1 MRLRRGDHSKIR
13 QRSAPEAVEAA
24 HPRPDQGEPG
34 ALPWSDLTQ
43 PFSTAGLE
51 GDGHLQGDGL
61 GEIVRLGVH
70 DVADKSQLRLGDL
83 LVGRGLVTEAQVA
96 EALGKQRES
105 GGRLG
110 QVLVD
115 MGVLGERGL
124 VDALAW
130 KFDMPECDLR
140 TQIPQ
145 KDALELVP
153 EETARSQLALPV
165 ALSGDIIFIAV
176 AEPSE
181 DLQQMLEALTQREV
195 HLMIVPVSDVRQA
208 IDSNYGALGGVTS
221 LVEVFQSIEGGRRRG
236 QEQPRAEVISDDA
249 PVVQVVNR
257 ILTQALR
264 DRASD
269 VHIEPQDSS
278 VRVRYRIDGV
288 MKEMLMLPASMGL
301 GLVNRIKIM
310 AEMNIVE
317 RRRPQDGQFTTTV
330 DNRSVDVRVS
340 TLATIWGEKCVMR
353 ILDKT
358 RSVLRLEHLGMPAAL
373 SERFS
378 AIIRAPFGMVV
389 CAGPTGSGKTTT
401 LYATLNELNDPTR
414 NIMTI
419 EDPVEYVFASMNQIQ
434 TNEQAGLT
442 FATGLKSIL
451 RQDPDVILVGEIRD
465 VETARIAVQSA
476 MTGHLVL
483 SSLHATDTV
492 TALLRF
498 YDMGVE
504 PFLIAASVVAVLSQ
518 RLVRRICPACKTRC
532 TPTPEERAYYEES
545 GGPEK
550 SIFYRGEGCNF
561 CAQTGFQDRIGVYEL
576 LEITTAIKRLII
588 EAGTH
593 DELRQAAKDQGM
605 KTLRQVAIELVAE
618 DITTVSEVIR
628 SIYTL

>member
-1 MRLRRGDHSKIR
+1 MRLRRGDRAHSS
-13 QRSAPEAVEAA
+13 QRVEVDGAEPAPPPEAPAES
-24 HPRPDQGEPG
+24 G
-34 ALPWSDLTQ
+34 ALPWSDLSL
-43 PFSTAGLE
+43 PYSTVGMEGNGL
-51 GDGHLQGDGL
+51 LRGDGL

-70 DVADKSQLRLGDL
+70 DVADKMALRLGDL
-83 LVGRGLVTEAQVA
+83 LVGRGLVTEEQVN
-96 EALGKQRES
+96 EALAKQRES

-110 QVLVD
+110 QILVD

-145 KDALELVP
+145 KEALELVP
-153 EETARSQLALPV
+153 EEIARAQLVLPV
-165 ALSGDIIFIAV
+165 SLSGNIVFIAV

-181 DLQQMLEALTQREV
+181 ELQELLEKTTRHEV
-195 HLMIVPVSDVRQA
+195 QLMIVPVSDIRQA
-208 IDSNYGALGGVTS
+208 IDSNYGALGGVTT
-221 LVEVFQSIEGGRRRG
+221 LVQVFQSIEGVRRRG
-236 QEQPRAEVISDDA
+236 AEPPKLEVVADDA
-249 PVVQVVNR
+249 PVVQVVTR

-269 VHIEPQDSS
+269 VHIEPQEDA

-288 MKEMLMLPASMGL
+288 MKEMLLLPAAMGL

-310 AEMNIVE
+310 AGMNIVE

-330 DNRSVDVRVS
+330 DDKSVDVRVS
-340 TLATIWGEKCVMR
+340 TLATIFGEKCVMR

-358 RSVLRLEHLGMPAAL
+358 RSVLRLEHLGMAADIRESY
-373 SERFS
+373 SEV
-378 AIIRAPFGMVV
+378 IRAPFGMVV

-401 LYATLNELNDPTR
+401 LYATLNELNLPSR

-419 EDPVEYVFASMNQIQ
+419 EDPVEYVFSSMNQIQ

-442 FATGLKSIL
+442 FASGLKSIL
-451 RQDPDVILVGEIRD
+451 RQDPDVILVGEVRD

-498 YDMGVE
+498 YDMGIE
-504 PFLIAASVVAVLSQ
+504 PFLISASVIAVLSQ
-518 RLVRRICPACKTRC
+518 RLVRRICPACKTRY
-532 TPTPEERAYYEES
+532 TPTPDELAFYEETK
-545 GGPEK
+545 GTKKED
-550 SIFYRGEGCNF
+550 FYHGEGCNF
-561 CAQTGFQDRIGVYEL
+561 CAHTGYQDRIGVYEL
-576 LEITTAIKRLII
+576 LAVTSMIKRLIV
-588 EAGTH
+588 AASTH
-593 DELRQAAKDQGM
+593 DELRNAAQEQGM
-605 KTLRQVAIELVAE
+605 RTLREQAIDLVTQ
-618 DITTVSEVIR
+618 DITTVSEVVR

>member
-1 MRLRRGDHSKIR
+1 MKFRRTD
-13 QRSAPEAVEAA
+13 RSRTEQ
-24 HPRPDQGEPG
+24 HPGANGAETARPHETSDEPG
-34 ALPWSDLTQ
+34 ALPKNNLTQ
-43 PFSTAGLE
+43 PYSTVGF
-51 GDGHLQGDGL
+51 DGKGNLPGEGL

-70 DVADKSQLRLGDL
+70 DIADKTTLRLGDL
-83 LVGRGLVTEAQVA
+83 LVGRGLVTEAQVN
-96 EALGKQRES
+96 EALTKQRES

-110 QVLVD
+110 QILVD

-140 TQIPQ
+140 TQIPH

-153 EETARSQLALPV
+153 EEIARAQLALPI
-165 ALSGDIIFIAV
+165 ALSDNIIFIAV
-176 AEPSE
+176 AEPSTE
-181 DLQQMLEALTQREV
+181 LQELLEKTTRCEV
-195 HLMIVPVSDVRQA
+195 HLMIVPVSDIRQS

-221 LVEVFQSIEGGRRRG
+221 LVEVFQTIEGGRRRAA
-236 QEQPRAEVISDDA
+236 EQPKPEVVADDA

-269 VHIEPQDSS
+269 VHIEPQENA

-288 MKEMLMLPASMGL
+288 MKEMLLLPAAMGL
-301 GLVNRIKIM
+301 GLVNRIKII
-310 AEMNIVE
+310 AGMNIVE

-330 DNRSVDVRVS
+330 DDKSVDVRVS

-358 RSVLRLEHLGMPAAL
+358 RSVLRLEHLGMPVAV
-373 SERFS
+373 SEQFS

-419 EDPVEYVFASMNQIQ
+419 EDPVEYVFSSMNQIQ

-442 FATGLKSIL
+442 FATGLRSIL

-498 YDMGVE
+498 EDMGIE
-504 PFLIAASVVAVLSQ
+504 AFLIAASVIAVVSQ
-518 RLVRRICPACKTRC
+518 RLVRRICPACKTRHAL
-532 TPTPEERAYYEES
+532 TPEERAFYDES

-550 SIFYRGEGCNF
+550 DTFYRGEGCNF
-561 CAQTGFQDRIGVYEL
+561 CAHTGYQDRIGVYEL
-576 LEITTAIKRLII
+576 LEITSPIKRLIVGSG
-588 EAGTH
+588 A
-593 DELRQAAKDQGM
+593 DEQLRTAAQEQGM
-605 KTLRQVAIELVAE
+605 RTLRQQAINLVAQ
-618 DITTVSEVIR
+618 DVTTVSEVVR

>member
-1 MRLRRGDHSKIR
+1 
-13 QRSAPEAVEAA
+13 
-24 HPRPDQGEPG
+24 
-34 ALPWSDLTQ
+34 
-43 PFSTAGLE
+43 
-51 GDGHLQGDGL
+51 
-61 GEIVRLGVH
+61 VH
-70 DVADKSQLRLGDL
+70 DVADKSTLRLGDL

-96 EALGKQRES
+96 EALQQQRS
-105 GGRLG
+105 TGGRLG
-110 QVLVD
+110 QLLVD

-153 EETARSQLALPV
+153 EETARAQLALPI
-165 ALSGDIIFIAV
+165 ALSGDIIFVAV

-181 DLQQMLEALTQREV
+181 ELQAMLEALTHREV
-195 HLMIVPVSDVRQA
+195 HLMIVPVSDIRQA

-221 LVEVFQSIEGGRRRG
+221 LVEVFQTIEGGRRRV
-236 QEQPRAEVISDDA
+236 QEQPKAEVIADDA

-269 VHIEPQDSS
+269 VHIEPQDNA

-288 MKEMLMLPASMGL
+288 MKEMLILPAAMGL

-330 DNRSVDVRVS
+330 DDRSVDVRVS

-358 RSVLRLEHLGMPAAL
+358 RSVLRLEHLGMPTSV

-378 AIIRAPFGMVV
+378 GIIRAPFGMVV

-419 EDPVEYVFASMNQIQ
+419 EDPVEYVFPSMNQIQ

-498 YDMGVE
+498 YDMGIE
-504 PFLIAASVVAVLSQ
+504 PFLIAASVVAVVSQ
-518 RLVRRICPACKTRC
+518 RLVRRICPACKTRYA
-532 TPTPEERAYYEES
+532 PSPEERAYYDETE
-545 GGPEK
+545 GPEK

-576 LEITTAIKRLII
+576 LEITLQIKRLII

-593 DELRQAAKDQGM
+593 EELRVAAKEQGM
-605 KTLRQVAIELVAE
+605 KTLRQEAIDLVAQ
-618 DITTVSEVIR
+618 DITTVSEVVR

>member
-1 MRLRRGDHSKIR
+1 MKIR
-13 QRSAPEAVEAA
+13 RTNRARTRPPSDQDATAPVN
-24 HPRPDQGEPG
+24 PPQGAEDPG
-34 ALPWSDLTQ
+34 AMPWSDLPQSYATIG
-43 PFSTAGLE
+43 F
-51 GDGHLQGDGL
+51 DGNGNLQGDGL
-61 GEIVRLGVH
+61 GEIVHLGVH
-70 DVADKSQLRLGDL
+70 DVADKTTLRLGDL
-83 LVGRGLVTEAQVA
+83 LIGRGLVTEMQVN
-96 EALGKQRES
+96 EALMKQRES

-110 QVLVD
+110 QILVD

-145 KDALELVP
+145 KGALELVP
-153 EETARSQLALPV
+153 EETARAQLALPV
-165 ALSGDIIFIAV
+165 SLSGDIIFVAV
-176 AEPSE
+176 AEPSSE
-181 DLQQMLEALTQREV
+181 LQELLEAITRKEV
-195 HLMIVPVSDVRQA
+195 HLMIVPLSDVRQA
-208 IDSNYGALGGVTS
+208 IDSNYGALGGVTG
-221 LVEVFQSIEGGRRRG
+221 LVEVFQTIEGGRRGRP
-236 QEQPRAEVISDDA
+236 EPPKAEVVADDA

-269 VHIEPQDSS
+269 VHIEPQESA

-288 MKEMLMLPASMGL
+288 MKEMLVLPVAMGI

-317 RRRPQDGQFTTTV
+317 RRRPQDGQFTAAV
-330 DNRSVDVRVS
+330 DDKSIDVRVS

-358 RSVLRLEHLGMPAAL
+358 RSVLRLEHLGMPA
-373 SERFS
+373 SVCERFS
-378 AIIRAPFGMVV
+378 GIIRAPFGMVV

-401 LYATLNELNDPTR
+401 LYAALNELNNPTR

-419 EDPVEYVFASMNQIQ
+419 EDPVEYVFSSMNQIQ

-451 RQDPDVILVGEIRD
+451 RQDPDVILVGEVRD

-498 YDMGVE
+498 YDMGIE
-504 PFLIAASVVAVLSQ
+504 PFLIAASVIAVVSQ
-518 RLVRRICPACKTRC
+518 RLVRRICPACKTRY
-532 TPTPEERAYYEES
+532 TPSPEERLYYDETN
-545 GGPEK
+545 GPEK
-550 SIFYRGEGCNF
+550 TVFYRGEGCNF
-561 CAQTGFQDRIGVYEL
+561 CAQTGYQDRIGVYEL
-576 LEITTAIKRLII
+576 LEITSGIKRLII

-593 DELRQAAKDQGM
+593 EELRVAAQEQGM
-605 KTLRQVAIELVAE
+605 RTLRQEAIDLVAQ
-618 DITTVSEVIR
+618 DVTTVSEVVR

>member
-1 MRLRRGDHSKIR
+1 MRLRRGDR
-13 QRSAPEAVEAA
+13 TPARERSDGDTAGLGRSSEAPDESA
-24 HPRPDQGEPG
+24 
-34 ALPWSDLTQ
+34 ALPWSDLT
-43 PFSTAGLE
+43 FTHSSLE
-51 GDGHLQGDGL
+51 FDEDDNLPGEGL
-61 GEIVRLGVH
+61 GEIIRLGVH
-70 DVADKSQLRLGDL
+70 DVADKATLRLGDL
-83 LVGRGLVTEAQVA
+83 LIGRGLVTELQVN
-96 EALGKQRES
+96 EALTRQRET

-110 QVLVD
+110 QILVD

-153 EETARSQLALPV
+153 EEIARAQLALPI
-165 ALSGDIIFIAV
+165 ALTGNIIFVAV
-176 AEPSE
+176 AEPSSG
-181 DLQQMLEALTQREV
+181 LQALLEKITKREV
-195 HLMIVPVSDVRQA
+195 HLMIVPVSDIRQA
-208 IDSNYGALGGVTS
+208 IDSNYGALGGVTN
-221 LVEVFQSIEGGRRRG
+221 LVEVFQTIEGGRRRSA
-236 QEQPRAEVISDDA
+236 EPARPEVIADDA

-269 VHIEPQDSS
+269 VHIEPQDNG

-288 MKEMLMLPASMGL
+288 MKEMLALPAAMGL

-317 RRRPQDGQFTTTV
+317 RRRPQDGQFTTTA
-330 DNRSVDVRVS
+330 DGKAVDVRVS
-340 TLATIWGEKCVMR
+340 TIATIWGEKCVMR

-358 RSVLRLEHLGMPAAL
+358 RSVLRLEHLGMPASV
-373 SERFS
+373 SETFS
-378 AIIRAPFGMVV
+378 GIIRAPFGMVV

-401 LYATLNELNDPTR
+401 LYATLHELNDPTR

-419 EDPVEYVFASMNQIQ
+419 EDPVEYVFPSMNQIQ
-434 TNEQAGLT
+434 TNVQAGLT

-451 RQDPDVILVGEIRD
+451 RQDPDIILVGEIRD

-498 YDMGVE
+498 EDMGIE
-504 PFLIAASVVAVLSQ
+504 PFLISASVIAVVSQ
-518 RLVRRICPACKTRC
+518 RLVRRICPACKTRY
-532 TPTPEERAYYEES
+532 TPTPEERAFYDETH
-545 GGPEK
+545 GPEK
-550 SIFYRGEGCNF
+550 ATFYRGEGCNF
-561 CAQTGFQDRIGVYEL
+561 CAHTGYQDRIGVYEL
-576 LEITTAIKRLII
+576 LEITSRIKHLII
-588 EAGTH
+588 AASTH
-593 DELRQAAKDQGM
+593 DDLRAAAQAQGM
-605 KTLRQVAIELVAE
+605 RTLRQQAIDLVAQ
-618 DITTVSEVIR
+618 DVTTVSEVVR

>member
-1 MRLRRGDHSKIR
+1 MKIRRGDRAHTR
-13 QRSAPEAVEAA
+13 QGPDADTAESASPPQAPETSGT
-24 HPRPDQGEPG
+24 PS
-34 ALPWSDLTQ
+34 WSDLNL
-43 PFSTAGLE
+43 PYSTVGF
-51 GDGHLQGDGL
+51 DGNGIIQGHGL
-61 GEIVRLGVH
+61 GEVIRLGVH
-70 DVADKSQLRLGDL
+70 DVADKSTLRLGDL
-83 LVGRGLVTEAQVA
+83 LVGRGLVTEAQVN
-96 EALGKQRES
+96 EALAKQRDS

-110 QVLVD
+110 QILVD
-115 MGVLGERGL
+115 MGVLGQRGL

-153 EETARSQLALPV
+153 EEIARAQLVLPV
-165 ALSGDIIFIAV
+165 SLNGDMIFIAV

-181 DLQQMLEALTQREV
+181 ELQELLKKTTQHDV
-195 HLMIVPVSDVRQA
+195 QLMIVPVSDIRQA
-208 IDSNYGALGGVTS
+208 IDSNYGALGGVTT
-221 LVEVFQSIEGGRRRG
+221 LVRVFETIEGGRRRAP
-236 QEQPRAEVISDDA
+236 ETAKPEVIAEDA

-269 VHIEPQDSS
+269 VHIEPQDES

-288 MKEMLMLPASMGL
+288 MKEMLLLPAAMGL

-310 AEMNIVE
+310 AGMNIVE
-317 RRRPQDGQFTTTV
+317 RRRPQDGQFTSTV
-330 DNRSVDVRVS
+330 DDRSVDVRVS
-340 TLATIWGEKCVMR
+340 TLATIFGEKCVMR

-358 RSVLRLEHLGMPAAL
+358 RSVLRLEHLGMPASIREMY
-373 SERFS
+373 SE
-378 AIIRAPFGMVV
+378 IIRAPFGMVV

-401 LYATLNELNDPTR
+401 LYATLNELNLPTR

-419 EDPVEYVFASMNQIQ
+419 EDPVEYVFSSMNQIQ

-451 RQDPDVILVGEIRD
+451 RQDPDVILVGEVRD

-498 YDMGVE
+498 LDMGIE
-504 PFLIAASVVAVLSQ
+504 AFLISASVIAVVSQ
-518 RLVRRICPACKTRC
+518 RLVRRICPACKTRY
-532 TPTPEERAYYEES
+532 TPTPEERAFYDETH
-545 GGPEK
+545 GPEK
-550 SIFYRGEGCNF
+550 DDFYRGEGCNF
-561 CAQTGFQDRIGVYEL
+561 CAHTGYQDRIGVYEL
-576 LEITTAIKRLII
+576 LAITQKIKRLIV
-588 EAGTH
+588 AASTH
-593 DELRQAAKDQGM
+593 DELRAAAQEQGM
-605 KTLRQVAIELVAE
+605 RTLRQQAIDLVAQ
-618 DITTVSEVIR
+618 DVTTVSEVVR

>member
-1 MRLRRGDHSKIR
+1 MRVRRGDHSHTR
-13 QRSAPEAVEAA
+13 QRSEDDTTGATPPPEGPAESEAA
-24 HPRPDQGEPG
+24 QWGDLNLPYSTVGFDGNGNLQGE
-34 ALPWSDLTQ
+34 
-43 PFSTAGLE
+43 
-51 GDGHLQGDGL
+51 GL
-61 GEIVRLGVH
+61 GEIVRFGVH
-70 DVADKSQLRLGDL
+70 DVADKSTLRLGDL
-83 LVGRGLVTEAQVA
+83 LVGRGLVTAAQVN
-96 EALGKQRES
+96 EALAKQNES

-110 QVLVD
+110 QILVD

-145 KDALELVP
+145 ADALALVP
-153 EETARSQLALPV
+153 EETARAQLALPV
-165 ALSGDIIFIAV
+165 SLSGNIIFIAV

-181 DLQQMLEALTQREV
+181 ELQELLETITKHEV

-221 LVEVFQSIEGGRRRG
+221 LVQVFQTIEGGRRRSA
-236 QEQPRAEVISDDA
+236 EPAKPEVIADDA

-257 ILTQALR
+257 ILTQARR

-269 VHIEPQDSS
+269 VHIEPQDNST
-278 VRVRYRIDGV
+278 RVRYRIDGV
-288 MKEMLMLPASMGL
+288 MKEMLILPAAMGL

-330 DNRSVDVRVS
+330 DDGSVDVRVS

-358 RSVLRLEHLGMPAAL
+358 RSVLLLEHLGMPA
-373 SERFS
+373 SIRDKYS
-378 AIIRAPFGMVV
+378 GIIRAPFGMVV

-419 EDPVEYVFASMNQIQ
+419 EDPVEYVFPSMNQIQ

-451 RQDPDVILVGEIRD
+451 RQDPDIILVGEVRD

-498 YDMGVE
+498 YDMGIE
-504 PFLIAASVVAVLSQ
+504 PFLIAASVIAVVSQ
-518 RLVRRICPACKTRC
+518 RLVRRICPACKTRY
-532 TPTPEERAYYEES
+532 TPTPEERAFYEETE
-545 GGPEK
+545 GPEK
-550 SIFYRGEGCNF
+550 SIFYRGDGCNF
-561 CAQTGFQDRIGVYEL
+561 CARTGYQDRIGVYEL
-576 LEITTAIKRLII
+576 LETTPQIKRLII
-588 EAGTH
+588 AAGTH
-593 DELRQAAKDQGM
+593 EELRTAAQQQGM
-605 KTLRQVAIELVAE
+605 RSLRQEAIDLVAQ
-618 DITTVSEVIR
+618 DITTVSEVVR